1 MEHKSS
7 VMGKAKEDSGG
18 QQPHSSSDPAP
29 PPPVPLSI
37 PSLSPLFYRFLFEC
51 ENLFPF
57 PRSLFAIALAR
68 VPSASVRPSF
78 RPLAR
83 RRPLALQAS
92 GRAETA
98 LFVCG
103 VNFTCSENCRLS
115 LWNWSPAD
123 SIDTLS

>member
-7 VMGKAKEDSGG
+7 VIGKAKEDSGG

-68 VPSASVRPSF
+68 VPSVRPSVL
-78 RPLAR
+78 PSVGA
-83 RRPLALQAS
+83 PSPVGSA
-92 GRAETA
+92 RAETA

>member
-68 VPSASVRPSF
+68 VPSASVRPSV
-78 RPLAR
+78 RWRAVAR
-83 RRPLALQAS
+83 WLCKGGDRSL
-92 GRAETA
+92 
-98 LFVCG
+98 
-103 VNFTCSENCRLS
+103 RL
-115 LWNWSPAD
+115 WS
-123 SIDTLS
+123 

>member
-7 VMGKAKEDSGG
+7 DTGKAIEDSGG
-18 QQPHSSSDPAP
+18 KQPHSSYDPAP
-29 PPPVPLSI
+29 PPRVPLSI

-68 VPSASVRPSF
+68 VPSVRPSF

-83 RRPLALQAS
+83 RRPLALQ
-92 GRAETA
+92 GRRP
-98 LFVCG
+98 LSSFV
-103 VNFTCSENCRLS
+103 ELI
-115 LWNWSPAD
+115 SPAAKIAACH
-123 SIDTLS
+123 SGIGVQLIRLTL

>member
-7 VMGKAKEDSGG
+7 DTGKAIEDSGG

-37 PSLSPLFYRFLFEC
+37 PSLSPLFYRFLLEC

-57 PRSLFAIALAR
+57 PRSLFAIALAC

-83 RRPLALQAS
+83 RRPLALQ
-92 GRAETA
+92 GRRP
-98 LFVCG
+98 LSSFV
-103 VNFTCSENCRLS
+103 ELI
-115 LWNWSPAD
+115 SPAAKIAACH
-123 SIDTLS
+123 SGIGVQLIRLTL